1 MQGTPK
7 RDVENPWGAQTKVH
21 PFYLSRTF
29 RGIDKEAAGDY
40 EAVAK
45 RMQSPEIKAAIE
57 ALFQVNVTAVN
68 TLVRKGKMKR
78 FRGRPGRQSDVKHA
92 VVTLKDG
99 QSIDVTTG
107 L

>member
-1 MQGTPK
+1 M
-7 RDVENPWGAQTKVH
+7 
-21 PFYLSRTF
+21 
-29 RGIDKEAAGDY
+29 
-40 EAVAK
+40 AVALNHYDVVLSPVITEK
-45 RMQSPEIKAAIE
+45 STEASENNQVVFRVAKTASKPEIKAAVE